1 MAVSKRRPMSDIN
14 VVPYIDVML
23 VLLVIF
29 MATAPMMTQGVKV
42 DLPSVNSEPV
52 EIKPDQE
59 QLIVSIK
66 ADGSYFLERGEK
78 EEKATG
84 LDFIANYVSKVLA
97 KQPTTDVL
105 VRGDESVPYGKVV
118 QLMSVLQGAG
128 AETVGLVTE
137 APDPGAKS

>member
-1 MAVSKRRPMSDIN
+1 MSDIN

-42 DLPSVNSEPV
+42 NLPSANSEPV
-52 EIKPDQE
+52 EVEANEE
-59 QLIVSIK
+59 QLIVSIL
-66 ADGSYFLERGEK
+66 ADGRYVLERGDK
-78 EEKATG
+78 EEKTSE
-84 LDFIANYVSKVLA
+84 LSFIAAYVTKVLK

-105 VRGDESVPYGKVV
+105 VRGDELVPYGKVV
-118 QLMSVLQGAG
+118 QLMSVLQSAG

-137 APDPGAKS
+137 APDPEAKH

>member
-42 DLPSVNSEPV
+42 NLPSANSEPV
-52 EIKPDQE
+52 EVEANEE
-59 QLIVSIK
+59 QLIVSIL
-66 ADGSYFLERGEK
+66 ADGRYVLERGDK
-78 EEKATG
+78 EEKTSE
-84 LDFIANYVSKVLA
+84 LSFIAAYVTKVLK

-105 VRGDESVPYGKVV
+105 VRGDELVPYGKVV
-118 QLMSVLQGAG
+118 QLMSVLQSAG

-137 APDPGAKS
+137 APDPEAKH